1 MYVCVC
7 KLLETWRFN
16 TLLCCQKVHVCIFA
30 VRVIIIFQHRGA
42 VNLIPST
49 AQRRR
54 WFEIVISSRDAL
66 KTYLFFQYGKRLSQ
80 EPHTCSRE
88 VTRFYEKFFD
98 VSRSFGV
105 SRSSLKF
112 REVSVFREV
121 MTMPT
126 IFYFHDGP
134 YIISMTSS
142 IRHDVDQIILMRPF
156 SCRMTT
162 PPIPTRPR

>member
-1 MYVCVC
+1 M
-7 KLLETWRFN
+7 
-16 TLLCCQKVHVCIFA
+16 
-30 VRVIIIFQHRGA
+30 
-42 VNLIPST
+42 
-49 AQRRR
+49 
-54 WFEIVISSRDAL
+54 
-66 KTYLFFQYGKRLSQ
+66 RLSQ

-126 IFYFHDGP
+126 IFYFHHGP

-142 IRHDVDQIILMRPF
+142 IRHDVGQIILMRPI
-156 SCRMTT
+156 SCRMIT
-162 PPIPTRPR
+162 PTIPTRKRQMSSVCFNPPGPT